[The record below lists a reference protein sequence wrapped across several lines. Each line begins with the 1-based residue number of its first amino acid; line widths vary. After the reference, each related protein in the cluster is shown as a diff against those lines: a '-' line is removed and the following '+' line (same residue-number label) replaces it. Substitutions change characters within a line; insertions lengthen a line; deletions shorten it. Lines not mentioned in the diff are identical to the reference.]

1 MQFTEV
7 MGPGVKRQA
16 PLILVVDDERPI
28 VDLLCLLLEEE
39 GFEVTGSTNAF
50 GAADVIR
57 SQQPD
62 LVLTDVMMPGMNG
75 YDLADLATG
84 MRPGIR
90 VVLMS
95 AAVTPPSQPS
105 YPFLPK
111 PFDLG
116 TVVDVIDEQ
125 LRAG

>member
-7 MGPGVKRQA
+7 MGARIEKRA
-16 PLILVVDDERPI
+16 AHILVVDDERPI
-28 VDLLCLLLEEE
+28 VDLLCMLLEEE
-39 GFEVTGSTNAF
+39 GFEVTGVTNGY

-57 SQQPD
+57 SERPD
-62 LVLTDVMMPGMNG
+62 LVLTDVMMPGMTG
-75 YDLADLATG
+75 YDLAELATG
-84 MRPGIR
+84 MQPGIR

-95 AAVTPPSQPS
+95 AAVEAPARQT

-116 TVVDVIDEQ
+116 TVVDVIDQE
-125 LRAG
+125 LRTS